1 MRLLTYDDNGQVSLT
16 EDLLNEDALPPYAI
30 LSHTW
35 GEEEVTFHDLVNGTS
50 KGKFGN
56 EKIRFCM
63 QQAARDGLRHSWVDT
78 CCINKTDSTELQHA
92 INSMFRWY
100 KEAAICYVFLTDVST
115 AKRRS
120 NSESFRFS
128 WEPAFRSSRWFTRG
142 WTLQEL
148 LAPRKLQFFSREEK
162 PLGSINDLIDVV
174 QDVTNL
180 PTTALRGASLD
191 KFQIEERLAWT
202 KDRTTMRQEDKVYSL
217 LGLFGIFMPLIY
229 GEGETNAFRRLR
241 KEIQE
246 RRYATQGRF
255 PSVQTCILYI

>member
-1 MRLLTYDDNGQVSLT
+1 MRLLKRSLRGGFDLVSFNSDDIP
-16 EDLLNEDALPPYAI
+16 DYAI

-35 GEEEVTFHDLVNGTS
+35 TEGQEITYDELLAGS
-50 KGKFGN
+50 GKDKTGY
-56 EKIRFCM
+56 EKIRFCGD
-63 QQAARDGLRHSWVDT
+63 QAAADRLEYFWVDT
-78 CCINKTDSTELQHA
+78 CCIKKSDIVELSTA

-115 AKRRS
+115 AKSRS
-120 NSESFRFS
+120 NSESFKFS

-162 PLGSINDLIDVV
+162 LLGSIHDLMDIVH
-174 QDVTNL
+174 DVTDL
-180 PTTALRGASLD
+180 PTTALEGASLD
-191 KFQIEERLAWT
+191 RFQIEERLAWT
-202 KDRTTMRQEDKVYSL
+202 KDRRTTRREDKVYSL

-229 GEGETNAFRRLR
+229 GEGELNAFRRLR

-246 RRYATQGRF
+246 RRYATQGSS
-255 PSVQTCILYI
+255 PSV